1 MKCVRSTWKKLT
13 RTHPWGHLGRLS
25 SFCINK
31 WGFSRFKILP
41 LRFTRPMIRL
51 IIRAFKRFAWFKR
64 LNAKVTYELLAKRIS
79 AQDWQFMN
87 YGYMPNENEPPVF
100 LPDDPKVQKYPMQMY
115 HYLAAK
121 TQIKGKHV
129 LEVGSGRGGGARYVA
144 GSFQPASYVGM
155 DIAQSAV
162 DLANKIHVLPNLRF
176 IQGSAESI
184 PLADNSIDVVLNV
197 ESCHAYGSVDNFLSE
212 VKRVLKPGGYLLL
225 VDFRDLENMNLL
237 RSQLRN
243 SGLDFLEEE
252 DIAPNVVRAMEAEDD
267 VKKERIRIL
276 FPARWQKLFG
286 EFAGVVGSRIH
297 LNLKSG
303 ARLYHRFVLKK
314 PAA

>member
-1 MKCVRSTWKKLT
+1 MIKL
-13 RTHPWGHLGRLS
+13 
-25 SFCINK
+25 
-31 WGFSRFKILP
+31 
-41 LRFTRPMIRL
+41 L
-51 IIRAFKRFAWFKR
+51 IKAFKRFAWFKR

-79 AQDWQFMN
+79 AEDWQFMN
-87 YGYMPNENEPPVF
+87 YGYMPNENEPPVT
-100 LPDDPKVQKYPMQMY
+100 LPDDPKIQKYPMQMY

-121 TQIKGKHV
+121 APIRGKQV

-144 GSFQPASYVGM
+144 GSFQPASYTGM

-162 DLANKIHVLPNLRF
+162 DLANRIHVLPNLRF

-197 ESCHAYGSVDNFLSE
+197 ESCHAYGSVDKFLSE

-225 VDFRDLENMNLL
+225 VDFRDEKNMELL
-237 RSQLRN
+237 RRQLKDT
-243 SGLDFLEEE
+243 GMEYLEEE

-267 VKKERIRIL
+267 VKKERIQKL
-276 FPARWQKLFG
+276 FPPKWQKLFG

-297 LNLKSG
+297 LNLKSR
-303 ARLYHRFVLKK
+303 ARLYYRFVLRKRE
-314 PAA
+314 A